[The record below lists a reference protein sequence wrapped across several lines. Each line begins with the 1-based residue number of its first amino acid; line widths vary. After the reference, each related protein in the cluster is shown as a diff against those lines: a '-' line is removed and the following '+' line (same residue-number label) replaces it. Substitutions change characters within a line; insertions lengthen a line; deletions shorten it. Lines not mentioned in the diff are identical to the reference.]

1 MLLPGDACV
10 GPVLVT
16 ERSVCA
22 PMAVVADD
30 VLLALFGSLTADDT
44 FAVFVTL
51 VPAKFDGTLYIDVIV
66 AVWPALSVP
75 RLHGYAVAQAPLF
88 EMKARP
94 VGVVSLTAT
103 LVAGDGPAFVT
114 ATVYVMFCPVFADAG
129 PVLLIER
136 SDCAPTFV
144 VALAALFVL
153 FGSFSFADTVVV
165 FVTLPLKFGDVLYV
179 DVIVAVCPFVSV
191 PRLHGYALVQAPLL
205 ETKVR
210 FAGVGSD
217 TVTPVAVDGPL
228 FVTAIVKTT
237 F

>member
-1 MLLPGDACV
+1 MPGDACV
-10 GPVLVT
+10 GPLLVT

-51 VPAKFDGTLYIDVIV
+51 VPAKFDGTLYVDVIV

-75 RLHGYAVAQAPLF
+75 RLHGYAV
-88 EMKARP
+88 
-94 VGVVSLTAT
+94 V
-103 LVAGDGPAFVT
+103 
-114 ATVYVMFCPVFADAG
+114 
-129 PVLLIER
+129 
-136 SDCAPTFV
+136 
-144 VALAALFVL
+144 
-153 FGSFSFADTVVV
+153 
-165 FVTLPLKFGDVLYV
+165 
-179 DVIVAVCPFVSV
+179 
-191 PRLHGYALVQAPLL
+191 HAPLL
-205 ETKVR
+205 ETNVR